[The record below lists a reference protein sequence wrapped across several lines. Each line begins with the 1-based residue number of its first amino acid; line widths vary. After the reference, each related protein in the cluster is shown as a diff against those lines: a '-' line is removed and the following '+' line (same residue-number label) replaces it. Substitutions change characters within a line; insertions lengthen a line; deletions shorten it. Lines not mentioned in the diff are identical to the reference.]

1 MKLIYLMLALPLL
14 ASCGGGGGDMTEA
27 LVRYEGT
34 DLVVRSARYERKPA
48 NNLDGGATCEAAG
61 TVCYVTT
68 EVLATATGD
77 AAFSKMLSDLDLRV
91 VSGDSTGLTLLV
103 PAQYER
109 QWVSAL
115 LHEVAVSK
123 AGVKPVVR

>member
-1 MKLIYLMLALPLL
+1 MKLIFLTLALPLL
-14 ASCGGGGGDMTEA
+14 ASCGGGGSDVTEA

-34 DLVVRSARYERKPA
+34 DLVVRSARYERKAP
-48 NNLDGGATCEAAG
+48 NNVDGGTTCEAAG

-68 EVLATATGD
+68 EVLVTATGE

-91 VSGDSTGLTLLV
+91 ISGDPMGLTLLV

-115 LHEVAVSK
+115 LNEVAVSK
-123 AGVKPVVR
+123 ASVKPVVR